1 MTKKELAA
9 KAARNRE
16 IQARMSAIYLQM
28 EKEKREEYT
37 DAEKREIRELRNEL
51 EENHRE
57 IMNSKDEA
65 AIAELRENI
74 DRNKQYR
81 EYLQGVRQKREDNT
95 VTLAPKSP
103 ADGSSITESGA
114 IVLNIQDIIDTKEQG
129 LGRPFGQSFITG
141 VEGDELYPYSIND
154 VEIEEVG
161 EIEAIN
167 DQALEFT
174 NIKVQSSRVS
184 LSVAVSN
191 KAIDNAAFDLV
202 AFVLFKIQKAWAI
215 WFAKKNYSHANWN
228 QNKGAFSQVT
238 PGTITLDSTIGAQID
253 EAFAGIAE
261 LGFDEEGCVVIS
273 PRMEAKLKHTFEG
286 NGNAAHAIIENGL
299 LCGHPYVSTK
309 HVNYT
314 LNGSG
319 KYVKDTDEYIGIGL
333 FQYLPVQQHGLVR
346 QTVDATSAQV
356 AKQNKTVIV
365 FSTEM
370 SITELSKLVN
380 GGDNNNPH
388 KPQAFALFKVVEPVS
403 SNEIGG

>member
-1 MTKKELAA
+1 MTKKELAK

-16 IQARMSAIYLQM
+16 IQGRMGAIYLQM
-28 EKEKREEYT
+28 EKEKRSEYNEAEEREM
-37 DAEKREIRELRNEL
+37 AELKAEL

-57 IMNSKDEA
+57 IMLSKDEA

-95 VTLAPKSP
+95 VTLAPKSTP
-103 ADGSSITESGA
+103 DGTSITESGA
-114 IVLNIQDIIDTKEQG
+114 IVLNIQDIIDTKENG

-215 WFAKKNYSHANWN
+215 WFAKKNYSHAAWN

-253 EAFAGIAE
+253 EKFADFAE

-273 PRMEAKLKHTFEG
+273 PKMEARLKHTYEG
-286 NGNAAHAIIENGL
+286 NGNAAHPIIENGL
-299 LCGHPYVSTK
+299 LSGHPYVSTK
-309 HVNYT
+309 HINYT
-314 LNGSG
+314 LNGDG
-319 KYVKDTDEYIGIGL
+319 EYVKDTDEYIGIGL

-370 SITELSKLVN
+370 SITELSSKVN
-380 GGDNNNPH
+380 GNTSG
-388 KPQAFALFKVVEPVS
+388 KPLAFALFKVVNPS
-403 SNEIGG
+403 A

>member
-1 MTKKELAA
+1 MTKKEIAA

-16 IQARMSAIYLQM
+16 IQARMSAIYLKM

-37 DAEKREIRELRNEL
+37 AEEKREMDELKHEL

-57 IMNSKDEA
+57 IMLSKDEA

-81 EYLQGVRQKREDNT
+81 EYLQGVRQKREDAT
-95 VTLAPKSP
+95 TTLAPKSTP
-103 ADGSSITESGA
+103 DGSSITESGA
-114 IVLNIQDIIDTKEQG
+114 INLYIEDIIDTKVNG
-129 LGRPFGQSFITG
+129 LGRPVGQSFVTG

-154 VEIEEVG
+154 VEMEEVG

-167 DQALEFT
+167 DQALDFD
-174 NIKVQSSRVS
+174 NIKVQSRRVS

-202 AFVLFKIQKAWAI
+202 AFVLYKIQKAWRI
-215 WFAKKNYSHANWN
+215 YFAKKNYSHANW
-228 QNKGAFSQVT
+228 QGNKGAFSMVT
-238 PGTITLDSTIGAQID
+238 PGTITMDNTIGAQID
-253 EAFAGIAE
+253 EKFAEIAE
-261 LGFDEEGCVVIS
+261 LGFDDEGCVVIS
-273 PRMEAKLKHTFEG
+273 PRMEARLKHTFEG
-286 NGNAAHAIIENGL
+286 NGVAAHPIIDNGL

-309 HVNYT
+309 HINYT
-314 LNGSG
+314 LNGDG
-319 KYVKDTDEYIGIGL
+319 EYVKDTDEYIGLGL
-333 FQYLPVQQHGLVR
+333 FQYLPIQQHGLVR

-365 FSTEM
+365 FSTEI

-380 GGDNNNPH
+380 GNPAGDG
-388 KPQAFALFKVVEPVS
+388 KPQAFMLLKVVNPS
-403 SNEIGG
+403 A

>member
-1 MTKKELAA
+1 MTKKEIAA

-16 IQARMSAIYLQM
+16 IQARMSAIYLKM

-37 DAEKREIRELRNEL
+37 PEEKREIDDLKHEL

-57 IMNSKDEA
+57 IMLSKDEA

-81 EYLQGVRQKREDNT
+81 EYLQAVRQQREDNT
-95 VTLAPKSP
+95 TTLAPKSP

-114 IVLNIQDIIDTKEQG
+114 IVLNIQDIIDTKENG

-154 VEIEEVG
+154 VEMEEEG
-161 EIEAIN
+161 EIDAIN
-167 DQALEFT
+167 DQELKFT
-174 NIKVQSSRVS
+174 NVKVVSRRVS

-191 KAIDNAAFDLV
+191 KAIDNAAFDLI
-202 AFVLFKIQKAWAI
+202 AFVLYKIQKAWAI
-215 WFAKKNYSHANWN
+215 YFAKKNYSHAAWHG
-228 QNKGAFSQVT
+228 NKGAFSLVT

-253 EAFAGIAE
+253 DAFADFAE
-261 LGFDEEGCVVIS
+261 LGFDEEGC
-273 PRMEAKLKHTFEG
+273 
-286 NGNAAHAIIENGL
+286 AHPIIENGL
-299 LCGHPYVSTK
+299 LAGHPYVSTK
-309 HVNYT
+309 HINYK

-333 FQYLPVQQHGLVR
+333 FQYLPIQQHGLVR
-346 QTVDATSAQV
+346 QTVDATSAAV
-356 AKQNKTVIV
+356 AKVNKTVIV
-365 FSTEM
+365 FSTEI

-380 GGDNNNPH
+380 GNTSGA
-388 KPQAFALFKVVEPVS
+388 PQAFALFKVVQPAS